1 MLTIRV
7 GVREAK
13 GNLSKLLKKVKNGA
27 QVVITDRGSPVG
39 KIIPV
44 NKEEQDLSDRLRD
57 LEARGIFQLENRRGK
72 GRPVKAVTVEKHVNV
87 QGMLQED
94 RDRK

>member
-1 MLTIRV
+1 MLTIKV

-13 GNLSKLLKKVKNGA
+13 GNLSKLLKKVKNGT

-44 NKEEQDLSDRLRD
+44 KREELDLSDRLKD
-57 LEARGIFQLENRRGK
+57 LEARGILRPETGRGRRK
-72 GRPVKAVTVEKHVNV
+72 TVTPVRLGNHVAVQE
-87 QGMLQED
+87 MLQED
-94 RDRK
+94 RDRR